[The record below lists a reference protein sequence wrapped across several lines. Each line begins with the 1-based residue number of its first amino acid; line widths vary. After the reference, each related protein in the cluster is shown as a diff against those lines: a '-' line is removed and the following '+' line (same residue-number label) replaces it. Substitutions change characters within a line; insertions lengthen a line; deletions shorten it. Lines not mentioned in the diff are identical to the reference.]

1 MSSAVAK
8 YTVAD
13 SSEQLDLPGGIPRKD
28 RDDDDDDD
36 AEAAT
41 IGKHYRAINYNLW
54 IYWKMVHG
62 GGPCITRK
70 NKDILSLPAC
80 GTGME
85 AVSRLQR
92 FARVVNAKQEK
103 IAKYWKHLSRTAPGV
118 REVLADFE
126 EQRIKDRVD
135 RVIKAAKNE
144 RTSDRLHTATRYTQR
159 MWRSKK
165 AYAFN
170 DDNVRVMKHAQEIF
184 ALADGEVEHA
194 SAGAP
199 FVVEEGENIISM
211 GTTEQYEIKFSE
223 SDGPALPIGLKKH
236 ACSELTFI
244 HTVDAK
250 NLIMKKGRDMLV
262 EDSVLLV
269 VQSYPVSSL
278 SHEAVMHRLKSA
290 KWPLVL
296 KFERPLE
303 DADVTLMPD
312 ILELDHATPGGLPD
326 DIKLQMVKRLLNKGL
341 KVRKHGRAGK
351 PHDTILYLNET
362 IVFWQVRNALKAQAD
377 SKIVKK
383 KKNVPEDEQE
393 EVKGLSLKY
402 DLTKGVSL
410 YDLKYVRVGKISAAF
425 KRAVAKRAPEAN
437 CFTIF
442 AEGRTLDF
450 ECIEEF
456 ADSAKAR
463 TALAWAF
470 DKVIAEA
477 RGTKIFVDKT
487 GAPIAR
493 TAPKKRLRMIVG
505 AH

>member
-8 YTVAD
+8 YTVAE

-211 GTTEQYEIKFSE
+211 GTTEQYEIKFS
-223 SDGPALPIGLKKH
+223 
-236 ACSELTFI
+236 
-244 HTVDAK
+244 
-250 NLIMKKGRDMLV
+250 
-262 EDSVLLV
+262 
-269 VQSYPVSSL
+269 
-278 SHEAVMHRLKSA
+278 
-290 KWPLVL
+290 
-296 KFERPLE
+296 
-303 DADVTLMPD
+303 
-312 ILELDHATPGGLPD
+312 
-326 DIKLQMVKRLLNKGL
+326 
-341 KVRKHGRAGK
+341 
-351 PHDTILYLNET
+351 
-362 IVFWQVRNALKAQAD
+362 
-377 SKIVKK
+377 
-383 KKNVPEDEQE
+383 
-393 EVKGLSLKY
+393 
-402 DLTKGVSL
+402 
-410 YDLKYVRVGKISAAF
+410 
-425 KRAVAKRAPEAN
+425 
-437 CFTIF
+437 
-442 AEGRTLDF
+442 
-450 ECIEEF
+450 
-456 ADSAKAR
+456 
-463 TALAWAF
+463 
-470 DKVIAEA
+470 
-477 RGTKIFVDKT
+477 
-487 GAPIAR
+487 
-493 TAPKKRLRMIVG
+493 
-505 AH
+505 